1 MRLSDSVRMFLLGH
15 LSNFSR
21 LSSSLAFLANS
32 PATSCRLPAACC
44 PLASVHPETM
54 FLDVIL
60 RSKATKNLIVSAAAE
75 ILRGVYPEP
84 AEGLRMTLARFRL
97 NTS

>member
-21 LSSSLAFLANS
+21 LSSSLAFLAH
-32 PATSCRLPAACC
+32 TLLLAACC